1 MLDAPDNTLVFA
13 NFVDF
18 DSSFGHR
25 RDAEGYGKALEDFDA
40 RLPEILANVKD
51 GDLVLIT
58 ADHGNDPTW
67 EGTDHTR
74 EKIPVLFFGSNVQNK
89 QLAPMKTFA
98 DIGQTI
104 ASFMNIELTET
115 GTKADLF

>member
-1 MLDAPDNTLVFA
+1 LVFA

-25 RDAEGYGKALEDFDA
+25 RDVEGYGKALEYFDS

-74 EKIPVLFFGSNVQNK
+74 EKIPVLFFGSDVQNK
-89 QLAPMKTFA
+89 ELTPMKTFA

-104 ASFMNIELTET
+104 ASFMNIEPTET
-115 GTKADLF
+115 GTKADLFE